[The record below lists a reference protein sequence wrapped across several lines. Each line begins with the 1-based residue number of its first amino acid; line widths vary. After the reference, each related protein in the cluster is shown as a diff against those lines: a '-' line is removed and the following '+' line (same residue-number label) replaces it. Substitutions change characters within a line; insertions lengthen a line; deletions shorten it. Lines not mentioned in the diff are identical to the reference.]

1 MSEFV
6 RKIYNIFV
14 ERTWPKTVF
23 PLGVYGAYLL
33 FLCLKSFQDFW
44 RTLALIASYVSPPV
58 GSVVA
63 IPVGFKLGFS
73 PFEIFFNL
81 IFFDFIASLFIIW
94 NLPLLTKIPFVGRI
108 IEKILTSGRRFFE
121 RSKIAKGG
129 TFLGL
134 TIFVA
139 IPIQGSG
146 SVSGSIIGTLMGF
159 PPTTTLGAALL
170 GSAIRTSIALLT
182 FLGILRLPKFN
193 LSLLILPLEVIS

>member
-1 MSEFV
+1 M
-6 RKIYNIFV
+6 RDILGKICDAFKENPFLRVIF
-14 ERTWPKTVF
+14 P
-23 PLGVYGAYLL
+23 GGIYGAYLL
-33 FLCLKSFQDFW
+33 FLYVTSFQRFW
-44 RTLALIASYVSPPV
+44 KTLALIASYVSPPV

-73 PFEIFFNL
+73 PISIFFNL
-81 IFFDFIASLFIIW
+81 LFFDFVASLFIIW
-94 NLPLLTKIPFVGRI
+94 NLPLLTKIPGIGKIVER
-108 IEKILTSGRRFFE
+108 ILTSGRKFFE
-121 RSKIAKGG
+121 KSKIAKGG

-170 GSAIRTSIALLT
+170 GSGIRTSIALLT
-182 FLGILRLPKFN
+182 FMGVLKLPKLGLEILSFN
-193 LSLLILPLEVIS
+193 WR